1 MNKDTDFEQESQNS
15 QNIFPD
21 YLSVR
26 FYERLRYSL
35 PYLNEK
41 YLEKELEKA
50 EELSLFFGW

>member
-15 QNIFPD
+15 QKIFPD